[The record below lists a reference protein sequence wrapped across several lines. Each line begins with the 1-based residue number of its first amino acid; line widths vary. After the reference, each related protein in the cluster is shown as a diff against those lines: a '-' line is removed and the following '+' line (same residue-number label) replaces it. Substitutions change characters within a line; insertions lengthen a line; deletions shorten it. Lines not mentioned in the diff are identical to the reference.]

1 MFNISYF
8 NISLQ
13 ILKLQ
18 NVSENLS
25 VCTISAL
32 PQLFTARL
40 VACEWT
46 GSSSDFHQQLGWAT
60 ILPYY
65 HNDNGTMPPSDFQ
78 LGWGTILPVNRF
90 GGQSCRHST
99 CVDFGRDDDNDDNN
113 NDKVNRC
120 LARYSP
126 RPTATK

>member
-46 GSSSDFHQQLGWAT
+46 GSSSDFHQQLGW
-60 ILPYY
+60 
-65 HNDNGTMPPSDFQ
+65 
-78 LGWGTILPVNRF
+78 GTILPVNRF

-99 CVDFGRDDDNDDNN
+99 CVDFGRDDDNYYNDDNTDNTDNTDNRSNDNINSDN
-113 NDKVNRC
+113 NDDDGYDDGCYHGEYAK
-120 LARYSP
+120 
-126 RPTATK
+126 